1 MLFHDL
7 RKSPLCR
14 NIAVIMSEA
23 RIYKITEERP
33 ALQRRS
39 QEKRDRLVKAG
50 FEIFARDGYRDARIG
65 DIAKA
70 SGISVGAFYHRFGD
84 KRGFFQV
91 LLTEY
96 TTRGKE
102 NWEKFFKHAD
112 TNWSLNEFFNR
123 FAAGNARAID
133 RNMGFFSAYI
143 SLGRKDGALA
153 GPILELEQHGTA
165 LLLEHLLL
173 RGDNGVENLTLDNVH
188 FAVNSIGKILVMSS
202 VVEGAK
208 YKAQEPHT
216 IKELAM
222 MFQKYL
228 GLDDN

>member
-1 MLFHDL
+1 
-7 RKSPLCR
+7 
-14 NIAVIMSEA
+14 MSEA
-23 RIYKITEERP
+23 KIYKITEERP

-50 FEIFARDGYRDARIG
+50 FEIFARDGYKDARIN

-102 NWEKFFKHAD
+102 NWGKFFENAD
-112 TNWSLNEFFNR
+112 TTWSLNEFFKR
-123 FAAGNARAID
+123 LVAGDARAVD

-153 GPILELEQHGTA
+153 KPIQELEQHGA
-165 LLLEHLLL
+165 KHLLEHLLL
-173 RGDNGVENLTLDNVH
+173 RGDKGAENLTQDKVH

-202 VVEGAK
+202 VVEGSK
-208 YKAQEPHT
+208 YKAQDPHT
-216 IKELAM
+216 IEQLAI

-228 GLDDN
+228 DLENN